1 MLNNLIAIVVISFI
15 IVGSLWGIGNLLN
28 PVKENGMNAEG
39 ILLVAE
45 NNFFNNTNP
54 TLLIDRNIP
63 EKITILNKDFVRHD
77 FIIDELN
84 VNTGYLYSA
93 QDFTTAIASKDL
105 GTFEY
110 YCSLHPSTMR
120 GKLIISDTKN
130 N

>member
-28 PVKENGMNAEG
+28 PVKENDMNAEG

-45 NNFFNNTNP
+45 NNYFNNTNP
-54 TLLIDRNIP
+54 TLLIERNIP
-63 EKITILNKDFVRHD
+63 EKITIINKDFVRHD

-93 QDFTTAIASKDL
+93 QDFTTAIASKNV

-120 GKLIISDTKN
+120 GKLVISDTK
-130 N
+130 

>member
-28 PVKENGMNAEG
+28 PVKENDMNAEG

-45 NNFFNNTNP
+45 NNLFNNTNP
-54 TLLIDRNIP
+54 TLLIERNIP
-63 EKITILNKDFVRHD
+63 EKITIINKDFVRHD

-93 QDFTTAIASKDL
+93 QDFTTAIASKNV

-120 GKLIISDTKN
+120 GKLVISDTK
-130 N
+130 

>member
-28 PVKENGMNAEG
+28 PVKENDINAQG
-39 ILLVAE
+39 TLLVAE
-45 NNFFNNTNP
+45 NNSFNKTNP
-54 TLLIDRNIP
+54 TLLIERNIP
-63 EKITILNKDFVRHD
+63 EKITIINKDFVRHD

-93 QDFTTAIASKDL
+93 QDFTTAIASKKI

-110 YCSLHPSTMR
+110 FCSLHPSTMR
-120 GKLIISDTKN
+120 GKLIISDTK
-130 N
+130 

>member
-28 PVKENGMNAEG
+28 PVKENDMNAEG

-45 NNFFNNTNP
+45 NNSFNNTNP
-54 TLLIDRNIP
+54 TLLIKRNIP
-63 EKITILNKDFVRHD
+63 EKITIINKDFVRHD

-93 QDFTTAIASKDL
+93 QDFTTAIASKNV

-120 GKLIISDTKN
+120 GKLIISDTK
-130 N
+130 

>member
-28 PVKENGMNAEG
+28 PVPDHSMHSEG
-39 ILLVAE
+39 ILLLAE
-45 NNFFNNTNP
+45 NNLFNNTNP
-54 TLLIDRNIP
+54 TLHINRNIP
-63 EKITILNKDFVRHD
+63 EKITIVNKDFVRHD

-93 QDFTTAIASKDL
+93 QDFTTAIASKNV
-105 GTFEY
+105 GTFDY

-120 GKLIISDTKN
+120 GKLVISDTK
-130 N
+130 

>member
-28 PVKENGMNAEG
+28 PVKDNDMNAEG

-45 NNFFNNTNP
+45 NNFFNKTNP
-54 TLLIDRNIP
+54 TLLIERNIP

-93 QDFTTAIASKDL
+93 QDFTTAIASKDV

>member
-28 PVKENGMNAEG
+28 PVNENNMNSEG
-39 ILLVAE
+39 ILLIAE
-45 NNFFNNTNP
+45 HNFFNNTNP
-54 TLLIDRNIP
+54 TLHTKRNIP
-63 EKITILNKDFVRHD
+63 EKITIINKDFVRHD

-84 VNTGYLYSA
+84 VNTGYLYSG
-93 QDFTTAIASKDL
+93 QDFTTAIASRES

-120 GKLIISDTKN
+120 GQLLISDN
-130 N
+130 E